1 MTVGPI
7 NTFDGFPVWYKD
19 ENGLRLQLNVNPTD
33 PYSGITPADL
43 PNPALPVSFP
53 DNYPS
58 EAFYF
63 LAEAEMTTGTG
74 ERARLV
80 LALEAAFVSEIPK
93 DGDQIVFGRV
103 RIRIFGLQPNAEYDV
118 THPYG
123 TDTFIAEPDGEGA
136 GEINF
141 TEDIGG
147 FNGGEFELA
156 LNSRVHPFLKWDPNV
171 APLSPEGYISD
182 PNVPHPIIGSVL
194 VDQFGQLQNI
204 FRIEGPGIGIGSPDR
219 STTPGLDPDN
229 CIETRLFTVL
239 GKISTISG
247 VDVTRANYTQSD
259 SAGGLIDVFAVSD
272 DTAQTIS
279 VSGDGIDTTLL
290 TGLNGH
296 YFARVGYTGVRPPA
310 AITGTNLSDIP
321 NSVKEAVPVDFITA
335 TANYD
340 TNSQTLAV
348 IATSSDL
355 IGAPALSI
363 EDFGVGKIIIP
374 PNGSSTT
381 SLTFAPSQVTIK
393 STAGGTRIIDVSVT
407 GSADG
412 PIPVAANAGSD
423 QTVVINSTVLLN
435 GSNSTGAITSYNW
448 IQLSGPTVALIG
460 DTTATPTFVAPSSLV
475 TLVFELTVDGEGG
488 PSSDSVSITVLDSTP
503 SPIADAGPDQVVLQG
518 ALVTL
523 AGSASGLATSYQWAQ
538 ISGVL
543 VQLINPN
550 NSTATF
556 RFPVQP
562 TTLTFQLTV
571 QGPGGTSSDTV
582 QVTSIPESLTVTL
595 AEYRTGDA
603 EWRIS
608 GTSNVLQG
616 GISIS
621 IYIGSTLNGTLL
633 AQVPVDTLG
642 EWEYRVEGST
652 QLPDQTRAISIHSSS
667 GGTLQN
673 IPLNI
678 RN

>member
-7 NTFDGFPVWYKD
+7 NAFDGFPVWYKD
-19 ENGLRLQLNVNPTD
+19 ENRLRLQLNVDPTD

-43 PNPALPVSFP
+43 PNPTLPVSFP

-80 LALEAAFVSEIPK
+80 LALEAAFVSEVPR

-103 RIRIFGLQPNAEYDV
+103 RIRIFGLQPNAEYTV

-171 APLSPEGYISD
+171 APLAPEGYIGD
-182 PNVPHPIIGSVL
+182 PNVPHPITGSVF
-194 VDQFGQLQNI
+194 VDSFGQPQNI

-239 GKISTISG
+239 GKISTVSG
-247 VDVTRANYTQSD
+247 VDVTRANYTQTD
-259 SAGGLIDVFAVSD
+259 SARGLLDVFAVSD

-279 VSGDGIDTTLL
+279 ASGNGIDTTLL
-290 TGLNGH
+290 QGINGR
-296 YFARVGYTGVRPPA
+296 YFARVAYTGDRPPA
-310 AITGTNLSDIP
+310 SVTVTNLSDVP
-321 NSVKEAVPVDFITA
+321 NSIKEAGPVDFITA

-340 TNSQTLAV
+340 TNSQTLDV
-348 IATSSDL
+348 IASSSDL

-363 EDFGVGKIIIP
+363 EDFGVGEIIIP
-374 PNGSSTT
+374 PNGLSTT
-381 SLTFAPSQVTIK
+381 SLPFAPSQVTIK
-393 STAGGTRIIDVSVT
+393 STAGGKRVIDVSVT
-407 GSADG
+407 GSPDG
-412 PIPVAANAGSD
+412 PIPVEANAGPD
-423 QTVVINSTVLLN
+423 QTVVVNSTVFLN
-435 GSNSTGAITSYNW
+435 GTNSSGAITSYNW
-448 IQLSGPTVALIG
+448 IQLSGPTVALTG
-460 DTTATPTFVAPSSLV
+460 GTTATPTFVAPASQA

-488 PSSDSVSITVLDSTP
+488 PSTDSVSITVLDSTP
-503 SPIADAGPDQVVLQG
+503 PPIADAGPDQVVQQG
-518 ALVTL
+518 AIVTL
-523 AGSASGLATSYQWAQ
+523 AGSATGLATSYQWAQ
-538 ISGVL
+538 ISGVP
-543 VQLINPN
+543 VQLTNPN
-550 NSTATF
+550 TSTATY
-556 RFPVQP
+556 RFPAQP
-562 TTLTFQLTV
+562 ATLTFQLTV
-571 QGPGGTSSDTV
+571 QGPGGISSDTV
-582 QVTSIPESLTVTL
+582 QVTSVPETLTVTR

-608 GTSNVLQG
+608 GTSNVLQAG
-616 GISIS
+616 ASIS
-621 IYIGSTLNGTLL
+621 IYIGSSLNGTLL
-633 AQVPVDTLG
+633 VQVPVDTLG
-642 EWEYRVEGST
+642 EWGYRVEGSS
-652 QLPDQTRAISIHSSS
+652 QLPDQTRAISIQSSS